1 MSTLFVNNL
10 NTASGTDIT
19 VPTGKKLI
27 VTDEGGVRVPG
38 ATLQIVNNIGYGTRT
53 ASTSTS
59 YIDVGAHT
67 VTITPKAAG
76 SKIMICSNFA
86 DTFVSSTASGNSLY
100 LKFVRSINGGAFS
113 NICFIADR
121 QGIAVPNGDE
131 FMCSMS
137 YSWLDVPSYS
147 LGNSIVYKAQ
157 MKSYNT
163 NAVTVGQQST
173 GSQMMYAMEI
183 AQ

>member
-1 MSTLFVNNL
+1 MASELTVQTIKAPTSGGNANKILIGSGQTLH
-10 NTASGTDIT
+10 A
-19 VPTGKKLI
+19 
-27 VTDEGGVRVPG
+27 PG
-38 ATLQIVNNIGYGTRT
+38 HVIQIVNNIGYGTRT

-59 YIDVGAHT
+59 YIDVGGHI
-67 VTITPKAAG
+67 VTITPQLAS
-76 SKIMICSNFA
+76 SKILICSNFA
-86 DTFVSSTASGNSLY
+86 DTFVSSQNTANSLY
-100 LKFVRSINGGAFS
+100 LKFVRSIAGGAFS
-113 NICFIADR
+113 NICYIADR
-121 QGIAVPNGDE
+121 QGLTTPATAE

-137 YSWLDVPSYS
+137 YSWLDSPTYTV
-147 LGNSIVYKAQ
+147 GNAIVYKAQ

>member
-38 ATLQIVNNIGYGTRT
+38 GILQIVNNIGYGTRT
-53 ASTSTS
+53 LSTSTS
-59 YIDVGAHT
+59 YIDVGGHA

-76 SKIMICSNFA
+76 SKIMICSSFA
-86 DTFVSSTASGNSLY
+86 DTFVANNASANSMY
-100 LKFVRSINGGAFS
+100 LKYIRSIAGGAFS
-113 NICFIADR
+113 NICFISDR
-121 QGIAVPNGDE
+121 QGLTTPTNQE

-137 YSWLDVPSYS
+137 FSFLDTPSYS
-147 LGNSIVYKAQ
+147 VGEAIVYKAQ

-173 GSQMMYAMEI
+173 GTQHMYAMEV